1 MRSKL
6 KFWIA
11 SNFVYLDIF
20 HNLLES
26 CYDEIFS
33 LELKSRVHIWTI
45 VREMKTTCVD
55 SLWFLHYFWLL
66 FRCDKASVFKNF
78 IISIRW
84 RRQKKTPLPWISI
97 HHFSRQNTYMSIIF
111 SNSTSIQ
118 WIHFVLIVKINT
130 KIFMLKQ
137 YYRSNGVVF
146 VTLIFDSWI
155 FFYTATVSRSFS

>member
-1 MRSKL
+1 MFRQH
-6 KFWIA
+6 F
-11 SNFVYLDIF
+11 F
-20 HNLLES
+20 
-26 CYDEIFS
+26 C
-33 LELKSRVHIWTI
+33 LELSPRWVCIWTI

-118 WIHFVLIVKINT
+118 WILRTDCQNKYKNLYVEIIL
-130 KIFMLKQ
+130 
-137 YYRSNGVVF
+137 
-146 VTLIFDSWI
+146 WI
-155 FFYTATVSRSFS
+155 KWRCFCYTNFWFLDLFLYCDGIKKF